1 MDNLLIFYR
10 MYLVDSIGFFNK
22 IRNCYE
28 RFILCTCMDMI
39 RGVFNLVLLGYDG
52 VSLYSFGLLYVI
64 LHCIYL
70 MIFKQLDYHDIV

>member
-10 MYLVDSIGFFNK
+10 MYLVNNRGFFNK

-28 RFILCTCMDMI
+28 RFILCTCMGMI
-39 RGVFNLVLLGYDG
+39 IEVFNLVLLGYDV
-52 VSLYSFGLLYVI
+52 VSLYFFDLLYVI

-70 MIFKQLDYHDIV
+70 RIFIQFDYHDTT